1 MLCLRY
7 INRKRL
13 NSPCQSFIG
22 NYFLGLFIAKIVQGK
37 EITKFICFCVRSY
50 YLCRYEYRMRFGI
63 VKSKMQFSFT
73 SALTFHYLCN
83 MRE

>member
-13 NSPCQSFIG
+13 KFSCQSFIG
-22 NYFLGLFIAKIVQGK
+22 NYFLGLFMTKIVQGR

-50 YLCRYEYRMRFGI
+50 YLCHYEYRKQI
-63 VKSKMQFSFT
+63 ENAISVCLCT
-73 SALTFHYLCN
+73 YLSLYL
-83 MRE
+83 

>member
-22 NYFLGLFIAKIVQGK
+22 IYFLGLFMTKIVQGR
-37 EITKFICFCVRSY
+37 EITKVICFCVCSY
-50 YLCRYEYRMRFGI
+50 YLCRYEYRIRFGRG
-63 VKSKMQFSFT
+63 KSKMQFPFA